1 MTVILERLTGAF
13 ALNCELFFLTL
24 LFSLPLGLVV
34 AFGSMSRCAPLRGV
48 VKTFVWVIRG
58 TPLMLQIIV
67 IYLGP
72 GLLGMTN
79 PWPSGSSGRLVA
91 GTGLFILLLGV
102 TLLCA
107 SSRPML
113 VNGEWFESVAWL
125 RVTDM
130 LLYAIYLLLVV
141 AVLCAV
147 LSVTGVFRRIHFKR

>member
-1 MTVILERLTGAF
+1 MKARRFYKVSYAVLYVLLALVLVAVALFFGVGYDNPVGDYNLPLNTDVLLYVVYAMTVLAVGVALGAVALRF
-13 ALNCELFFLTL
+13 A
-24 LFSLPLGLVV
+24 
-34 AFGSMSRCAPLRGV
+34 R
-48 VKTFVWVIRG
+48 VWRQ
-58 TPLMLQIIV
+58 TRRRA
-67 IYLGP
+67 Y
-72 GLLGMTN
+72 
-79 PWPSGSSGRLVA
+79 RLVA
-91 GTGLFILLLGV
+91 GTGLFSLLLGV

-113 VNGEWFESVAWL
+113 VNGEWFESVVWL